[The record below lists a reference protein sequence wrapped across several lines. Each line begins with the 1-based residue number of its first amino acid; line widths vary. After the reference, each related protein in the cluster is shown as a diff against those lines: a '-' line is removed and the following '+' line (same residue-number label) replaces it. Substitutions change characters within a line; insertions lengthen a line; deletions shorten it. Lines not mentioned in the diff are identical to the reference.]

1 MSRQAQGVQETA
13 FWSNNGAFE
22 ADPREPHGSEAA
34 GGGLSQ
40 PGSGS
45 SSYGSAESDSTSQ
58 SDGSSEPAA
67 GLWRGKVC
75 WGKVVGLVRRLWATR
90 WTESPVLNRERYVK
104 LAIREAVTFS
114 VFLALLCV
122 VAYSSRVP
130 LAYEYT
136 HAVSEIFTS
145 SPLSNADPTTFHNL
159 ATIEQVWQ
167 YLTGPLLWALYNSG
181 SRNLTNAMVSGEN
194 LVVEP
199 VIIWQARVHNNSCW
213 SLSTNLGT
221 GTTECYGPYSSANEN
236 KDPFGPANSTV
247 WRFDSEA
254 GVPWQGA
261 LGWYGPGGYAVRL
274 PADSRAAAWRELATL
289 RDASWLDRATRLLS
303 VDVALLN
310 PNLRLYM
317 VVRLSMEFPPTG
329 GILTALS
336 LTPGRP
342 LGTPLWDARA
352 VCGLLAALLTIYY
365 LVEEVLELRNLGPAG
380 FLSSPWTFL
389 DISII
394 ALCVVGTA
402 FGVHHGIL
410 SSSLLGE
417 ASSSRAMSFSS
428 VSTVAEWEQNFIII
442 TGVIVFVAWIKV
454 VRFGSMCRTLTMCG
468 CALTRC
474 AWDLLGYTLVFA
486 TVFLAFAQ
494 LAFLIFGGALPDFS
508 SFSSCIL
515 TQVRIL
521 LGDFDFSSLEA
532 ASRIMGPI
540 YFVSY
545 VFCVGLIMMVMFL
558 AIVSEAYS
566 EEKSEQAHSQPQF
579 QLSSVIKQGWMKVV
593 DRLSCKKPRVAGI
606 QKTLPPSG
614 QINFATWRQNLKGQ
628 GFADAE
634 IEAVFARYDGD
645 GALTRA
651 EQLQMRRDLR
661 LEKEALG
668 GSADEVGD
676 DVDTSTSRS
685 RHSLPSQVTSRDDDE
700 DDDDDGDSD
709 EDDDITVVRRGNH
722 HQGGGGGVSREEFR
736 VLVRRVN
743 QMEHSIGSVVSKM
756 DAVMVKL
763 EAMERQRLRR
773 RDVLSRL
780 ISGMGEEERGSW
792 PGQEVRRDHME
803 RLVRD
808 ELKRWDSDCSIRP
821 PGVGVVG
828 GSIPSSQVVST
839 GGALRPSSGGS
850 AVEG

>member
-122 VAYSSRVP
+122 
-130 LAYEYT
+130 
-136 HAVSEIFTS
+136 
-145 SPLSNADPTTFHNL
+145 
-159 ATIEQVWQ
+159 
-167 YLTGPLLWALYNSG
+167 
-181 SRNLTNAMVSGEN
+181 
-194 LVVEP
+194 
-199 VIIWQARVHNNSCW
+199 
-213 SLSTNLGT
+213 
-221 GTTECYGPYSSANEN
+221 
-236 KDPFGPANSTV
+236 
-247 WRFDSEA
+247 
-254 GVPWQGA
+254 GA

-579 QLSSVIKQGWMKVV
+579 QLSSVIKQG
-593 DRLSCKKPRVAGI
+593 
-606 QKTLPPSG
+606 
-614 QINFATWRQNLKGQ
+614 
-628 GFADAE
+628 FADAE